1 MPLLHLQEQQVKGKQ
16 DRMQC
21 VAATYSWLASCAQY
35 AFSTYGHAQH
45 AGCQISLLHNSLQCC
60 LCADSPRLSMFV
72 SADIERAAA
81 IERAVPCRAE
91 EGVADRAA
99 A

>member
-1 MPLLHLQEQQVKGKQ
+1 
-16 DRMQC
+16 
-21 VAATYSWLASCAQY
+21 
-35 AFSTYGHAQH
+35 
-45 AGCQISLLHNSLQCC
+45 
-60 LCADSPRLSMFV
+60 MFV